1 MVDYDPFSEAI
12 LDDPFPVYRAL
23 RERSPVHYLPK
34 YDCWALSRFEDI
46 WAAGQDPMSFRSP
59 GPNLLSFEL
68 PEGMLPEF
76 SDRASIFAMNPPDHT
91 ELRRHLTRH
100 FTPGAVRGLEASARE
115 VVRNALERV
124 LPTGRCDVIGD
135 LAGQLSVRIACM
147 LVGLP
152 VADGDRLVEIVRRFF
167 AREPGVQ
174 GMPPS
179 AMHAA
184 LELREYLLDAIN
196 DRRRSGIGDR
206 DILDMFLS
214 ARIADRPFS
223 DEELTGQLTTLVV
236 GGTETLPKVFAGG
249 VLQLSR
255 HPDQRRALANDPSR
269 IPDAFQE
276 IARYEMPTNFL
287 TRTLGRDLEMRGQ
300 KLREG
305 QGVLFLFRSANRDAE
320 EFPDPDRFDIH
331 RRPPRILSFGQGTH
345 LCLGQHAAR
354 LEARVAYEELLARIP
369 DFEVNEAE
377 VVPARSEF
385 VAGYLEMPIQFEPR

>member
-1 MVDYDPFSEAI
+1 LVDYDPFSEAI

-23 RERSPVHYLPK
+23 REQSPVHYLPK
-34 YDCWALSRFEDI
+34 YDCWALSRFEDV
-46 WAAGQDPMSFRSP
+46 WAAGQDPVSFRSP

-68 PEGMLPEF
+68 PEGMAPEF
-76 SDRASIFAMNPPDHT
+76 SERSSIFGMNPPAHT
-91 ELRRHLTRH
+91 ELRRTFARH
-100 FTPGAVRGLEASARE
+100 FTPGALRGLEAPARE
-115 VVRNALERV
+115 VVRGALDRV

-135 LAGQLSVRIACM
+135 LAAQLSVRIACRIIGLPLADSDL
-147 LVGLP
+147 LVG
-152 VADGDRLVEIVRRFF
+152 IVRRFF
-167 AREPGVQ
+167 GREPEVR

-179 AMHAA
+179 AMQAA
-184 LELREYLLDAIN
+184 LELREYLAEAVN
-196 DRRRSGIGDR
+196 ERRRQGVGDR
-206 DILDMFLS
+206 DVLDALLG
-214 ARIADRPFS
+214 ARIEGIPFS
-223 DEELTGQLTTLVV
+223 DDELAGQLTTLVV

-249 VLQLSR
+249 ILQLSR
-255 HPDQRRALANDPSR
+255 HPEQRRALCEDPSR

-287 TRTLGRDLEMRGQ
+287 TRTLGRDVEVRGEM
-300 KLREG
+300 LREG

-320 EFPDPDRFDIH
+320 EFADPDRFDIH

-369 DFEVNEAE
+369 DFEVIEEE

-385 VAGYLEMPIQFEPR
+385 VAGYLEMPIRFEPR